1 MAENARVAA
10 VKLLQK
16 LHLSNGYSHIL
27 LDNALSSSAMDDA
40 ERALL
45 SRLVYGVEER
55 RLTIDHLLAACTDRP
70 LSRLHPC
77 VLEILRVGAYQLLFM
92 DRIPASAAV
101 NEAVKASR
109 TLGQGQASG
118 FVNGVL
124 RGLNRRK
131 NELLN
136 ALSED
141 DNGSSVRYSCPVG
154 LIALWRESYGEQ
166 SMRCLLESLN
176 DAPPTALR
184 LNTLHTTPEKWA
196 EFAKQND
203 IAYTIYPGL
212 PSSVCIED
220 GISRK
225 KLAKFGNKCYYYQDI
240 ASQLCIKALSPQKGE
255 SIADVCAAPGGKS
268 MTAAQEMHDTGRILC
283 GDIHGE
289 KCDTITKRA
298 AEYGFHIIQAAARDA
313 SKPCPKPL
321 QGAFDRVICDVP
333 CSGLGVIRRKPEI
346 RYKSLEELATLPELQ
361 YRILEEAAKMVRPGG
376 VLQYS
381 TCTLNPA
388 ENEAVTDRF
397 LREHPEFAPR
407 MLPLE
412 GAFAALEQQP
422 DWRIT
427 LFPPIHGTD
436 GFFIAGFERRKET
449 A

>member
-1 MAENARVAA
+1 MAENARLTA

-16 LHLSNGYSHIL
+16 LHLSHGYSHIV
-27 LDNALSSSAMDDA
+27 LDNALNSSAMDDA
-40 ERALL
+40 DRALL

-55 RLTIDHLLAACTDRP
+55 RLTIDYLLAACTDRA

-77 VLEILRVGAYQLLFM
+77 VLEILRVGVYQLLFM

-101 NEAVKASR
+101 NEAVKATR
-109 TLGQGQASG
+109 ALGQGQASG

-124 RGLNRRK
+124 RGVARRK
-131 NELLN
+131 DDVLA
-136 ALSED
+136 ALGED
-141 DNGSSVRYSCPVG
+141 DAGLSVRYSCPRE
-154 LIALWRESYGEQ
+154 LIALWREAYGEQ
-166 SMRCLLESLN
+166 RMRALLDSLN
-176 DAPPTALR
+176 DTPPTALR

-196 EFAKQND
+196 TFAKQNG
-203 IAYTIYPGL
+203 ISYEVYPGL
-212 PSSVCIED
+212 PASVLIED
-220 GISRK
+220 GIGRK

-240 ASQLCIKALSPQKGE
+240 ASQLCIKALSPQEGE
-255 SIADVCAAPGGKS
+255 QIADVCAAPGGKS
-268 MTAAQEMHDTGRILC
+268 MTAAQEMNDTGRILC

-289 KCDTITKRA
+289 KCDTIAKRA

-346 RYKSLEELATLPELQ
+346 RYKSLKESEGLPELQ

-381 TCTLNPA
+381 TCTLRPA
-388 ENEAVTDRF
+388 ENEEVTDRF
-397 LREHPEFAPR
+397 VREHPEFAPR
-407 MLPLE
+407 ILPLD
-412 GAFAALEQQP
+412 GAFEALGQQP

-427 LFPPIHGTD
+427 LFPSVHGTD
-436 GFFIAGFERRKET
+436 GFFIAGFERREET
-449 A
+449 V